1 MVRRRGVRPPE
12 PDFIE
17 KTITITTPST
27 YSSRSFMEPT
37 DTYKKRVKKMRKELG
52 KIRQA
57 GATAWIVNEGN
68 VDSIHTALAS
78 LIK

>member
-52 KIRQA
+52 KK
-57 GATAWIVNEGN
+57 
-68 VDSIHTALAS
+68 DD
-78 LIK
+78 